1 MTAQLIDDLVIGASA
16 RANRLV
22 GPLAKAGIGTPILP
36 VGVGVVVLET
46 TGRRTGLTR
55 EVPLLAH
62 RQGRTLQVMTVRSDS
77 QWVRNLEAEPR
88 AAAWY
93 AGRSHPV
100 VATVARRGA
109 MTTVTLA
116 PAC

>member
-1 MTAQLIDDLVIGASA
+1 MTAQLIDGLVIGAST

-46 TGRRTGLTR
+46 TGRRTGKTR
-55 EVPLLAH
+55 EIPLLAH

-100 VATVARRGA
+100 VATVNRRGSLA
-109 MTTVTLA
+109 TVTLA
-116 PAC
+116 PSP